1 MANPIQ
7 LVPSLEISPVIP
19 EENRQEAPVTVE
31 PETDESVS
39 GLSLEA
45 SVADFSGG
53 VLGTGIKPVTLE
65 ENQIGDTFS
74 RWGKAAPAVIASMVV
89 DEITSQP
96 GAEDLMTFQSL
107 QDGTAPYFDL
117 NPETKNLAPAERRLE
132 VSDIVKEF
140 SNAEDRGF
148 FEQLALESPR
158 VFLGLSG
165 GFAGAKT
172 GVKVAKVVSKLGS
185 PGRIAS
191 PFVLGGFTA
200 AGAYLGPTFLEDLVK
215 QQFFGEISPYTP
227 RSRMNVV
234 FGQATADALEGIGG
248 LSLLAASLKK
258 TGKPDLGYDALAMLK
273 GFSDLAKDSDIPKS
287 ARFLRGAEQ
296 LIGKPAVLAAT
307 NPGKTALAETTIGGL
322 GVAGAAA
329 AESIDP
335 GSPTSRLIGQ
345 TAVPLAG
352 TTLYTLSP
360 IRFILSNTF
369 RVAKGTISKENFVQ
383 SELAK
388 QVPLFEAAKQKNP
401 AVDPADFNLKVK
413 GDGEYELEKIPGIVK
428 RTGINLLD
436 TARTYREGRKA
447 KGAQFIIDDMRRRL
461 SEQGLEAPEIEA
473 EIQRIVQSFRS
484 GENIELFNNDSF
496 NSVRQMLRRSGTVF
510 AEQGEQAKEDVASR
524 VGQALTGKDD
534 ESVDRL
540 ADVAELA
547 LLSGTEDGYLIASDL
562 SKSVYGAAIQAAL
575 AERAGKVFAAY
586 KNVLGDNM
594 GADDAAA
601 ALYRALDPII
611 EATRDTAG
619 KLYSGFP
626 SHKILFDAEEA
637 PQIVRALDE
646 IEGLPTGPKVKGL
659 LPQELRVAIDTVEEI
674 KANHAAFKQ
683 GVPSLETL
691 LKNDAQLQKASKK
704 FDDLLD
710 KSGASSK
717 EQYDRNLERLYK
729 NYGADAFDHSVQKL
743 NDFISTNYGGRFGA
757 KGPVAN
763 RTKALLEAQRDLLLE
778 KAAATERARDAASAT
793 VGPDNG
799 FGIDDIRD
807 IRKRLLAFARKPDAD
822 RDDRR
827 MALEMSEFFEKQLLD
842 EKVTRDVPAA
852 EVEEFIAKRMSANA
866 YYRARQNIFNDGV
879 FKEMA
884 KRTPQGAD
892 QSVEVLRDKMETFGK
907 PLHSRIEDIQRAVRF
922 SFDPIETPSLR
933 PGALEAQ
940 DAPDLSRYS
949 SQIMDGLEKPNKG
962 VPSAAALER
971 QILNDI
977 EANIVA
983 NRKAAGVGRDV
994 VDPEG
999 MDLSDADE
1007 IKKLGL
1013 NKAEVNAITKALENS
1028 ENNGL
1033 DLLPDLKQRL
1043 TSLRDSG
1050 ADFVTFPKTVA
1061 DETKKFEAQNLWYAM
1076 SKGGPDADF
1085 NVIMSRAYGL
1095 NNKATVGIAP
1105 IYNNLLA
1112 PIKQIEERAK
1122 KDPVALLK
1130 ALRDEV
1136 KVSGLQNVDIDA
1148 LDPQDVERYVGE
1160 MKETAQEGLK
1170 SIIIGYAQS
1179 ASGFDAARTAG
1190 QQSPRSFAKLD
1201 DILFNPPPTRP
1212 GQRVRMPSLVDWM
1225 KQNNLMT
1232 SDQAQNLKNS
1242 LSRYKALDDS
1252 ISKQLAGV
1260 ELDETDPVV
1269 KALVSVFG
1277 SAVGGGTYRLI
1288 SRATGG
1294 LLGGSGSI
1302 TATGVGAQTARNVLI
1317 NARAAQ
1323 VTDGLISLMQDKP
1336 QEIARLLAL
1345 AQKGSNPKAVITKG
1359 DVQNLLAVLAQ
1370 MQVISVPRTTAIRL
1384 REEEPTTGVRER
1396 KSYEPPEQIRRI
1408 VDPRGEKPPIGD
1420 QSSVQVPQFKP
1431 LAQRLTEAAPAPAPR
1446 PTGQPNPKQRQG
1458 LATLFPND
1466 PILGAGR
1473 NVG

>member
-1 MANPIQ
+1 VVNPIQ
-7 LVPSLEISPVIP
+7 LVPSLERSSVAP
-19 EENRQEAPVTVE
+19 EEDRQESPIAAE
-31 PETDESVS
+31 SETEEGDS
-39 GLSLEA
+39 GISLET

-65 ENQIGDTFS
+65 ENQIEDTFN
-74 RWGKAAPAVIASMVV
+74 RWGKAAPAVLASKVV

-96 GAEDLMTFQSL
+96 GAEDLMTL
-107 QDGTAPYFDL
+107 ETLRDGTARYFDL
-117 NPETKNLAPAERRLE
+117 NPETKNLAPADRRLE
-132 VSDIVKEF
+132 ISDIVKEF
-140 SNAEDRGF
+140 SNADDRGF

-158 VFLGLSG
+158 LFLALSG
-165 GFAGAKT
+165 GVAGAKT
-172 GVKVAKVVSKLGS
+172 GAKVAREVSKLGR

-191 PFVLGGFTA
+191 PFVVGGFTI
-200 AGAYLGPTFLEDLVK
+200 AGTYLGPTFLEDLVK
-215 QQFFGEISPYTP
+215 QQFFGDISPYTP

-234 FGQATADALEGIGG
+234 LGQATADALEGIGG

-258 TGKPDLGYDALAMLK
+258 AGKPDLGYDGLAMLK

-307 NPGKTALAETTIGGL
+307 NPGKTAVAETSIGGL
-322 GVAGAAA
+322 SVLGAGAA
-329 AESIDP
+329 ESFDP
-335 GSPTSRLIGQ
+335 GSPTSRIIGQ

-369 RVAKGTISKENFVQ
+369 RVAKGAISKESFVQ

-388 QVPLFEAAKQKNP
+388 QVPLFEAAKQQNP
-401 AVDPADFNLKVK
+401 LVDPADFNLKVK

-473 EIQRIVQSFRS
+473 EIQRIIQSFRS

-496 NSVRQMLRRSGTVF
+496 NAVRQMLRRSGQVF
-510 AEQGEQAKEDVASR
+510 DEQGKQAKEDVASR
-524 VGQALTGKDD
+524 VGQALTEKND
-534 ESVDRL
+534 ESVDSL
-540 ADVAELA
+540 ADVVELA

-562 SKSVYGAAIQAAL
+562 SRNVYEASIQTTL
-575 AERAGKVFAAY
+575 TERAGKVFAAY
-586 KNVLGDNM
+586 QNVLGENM

-601 ALYRALDPII
+601 ALYRALDPVI
-611 EATRDTAG
+611 EATRETAG

-626 SHKILFDAEEA
+626 SHKILFNADEA

-646 IEGLPTGPKVKGL
+646 IDGLPTGPKVRGL

-691 LKNDAQLQKASKK
+691 LKNDAQLQKATKK

-710 KSGASSK
+710 KSGEASI
-717 EQYDRNLERLYK
+717 EQYKKSFDRYYK
-729 NYGADAFDHSVQKL
+729 NYGADASLQQL
-743 NDFISTNYGGRFGA
+743 NDFISSNYGGRYGA

-799 FGIDDIRD
+799 FGIDDLRD
-807 IRKRLLAFARKPDAD
+807 IRKRLLAFARKPDVD

-842 EKVTRDVPAA
+842 EEVVRDVPAA
-852 EVEEFIAKRMSANA
+852 EAAEFIAKRMSANA
-866 YYRARQNIFNDGV
+866 YYRARQNVFNDGV

-884 KRTPQGAD
+884 KRTSQGAD

-940 DAPDLSRYS
+940 DAPDLSQYRDE
-949 SQIMDGLEKPNKG
+949 IMDGLEKPNKG

-983 NRKAAGVGRDV
+983 NRKAEGVKRDV

-999 MDLSDADE
+999 MDLSDPDE
-1007 IKKLGL
+1007 VKKLGL
-1013 NKAEVNAITKALENS
+1013 KGAEVSAITKALENS
-1028 ENNGL
+1028 QNNGL

-1050 ADFVTFPKTVA
+1050 ADFVSFPKTVA

-1095 NNKATVGIAP
+1095 NNKATVGIGP

-1112 PIKQIEERAK
+1112 PIQQIEERAK

-1136 KVSGLQNVDIDA
+1136 KVSGLQNVDVDA

-1160 MKETAQEGLK
+1160 MKRTAQEGLK

-1225 KQNNLMT
+1225 KQNDLMT

-1260 ELDETDPVV
+1260 DLDETDPVV

-1302 TATGVGAQTARNVLI
+1302 TATGLGAQTARNILI
-1317 NARAAQ
+1317 NARAGQ
-1323 VTDGLISLMQDKP
+1323 VSDGLISLMQDRP

-1345 AQKGSNPKAVITKG
+1345 AQKGSNPKAVVTKG

-1370 MQVISVPRTTAIRL
+1370 MQVISIPRTTAIRIG
-1384 REEEPTTGVRER
+1384 EEEPTRGVRER
-1396 KSYEPPEQIRRI
+1396 QSYEPSERMREII
-1408 VDPRGEKPPIGD
+1408 DPRGEKPPIGD
-1420 QSSVQVPQFKP
+1420 QSSVQVPQFRTFAERVAAEQP
-1431 LAQRLTEAAPAPAPR
+1431 AASGSRLT
-1446 PTGQPNPKQRQG
+1446 GQANPQQRAG

-1466 PILGAGR
+1466 SILNIG
-1473 NVG
+1473 